1 MIDHFSSEKAILVLQ
16 PTNLTQSFNWRAID
30 NQLKIDD
37 EILARQFLP
46 IFTIR
51 ILIASC

>member
-1 MIDHFSSEKAILVLQ
+1 MNDQFSSEKAILVLQ

-30 NQLKIDD
+30 NQLKID

>member
-1 MIDHFSSEKAILVLQ
+1 MNGQFYSEKVILVLQ

-46 IFTIR
+46 IFIIR
-51 ILIASC
+51 SLIASC